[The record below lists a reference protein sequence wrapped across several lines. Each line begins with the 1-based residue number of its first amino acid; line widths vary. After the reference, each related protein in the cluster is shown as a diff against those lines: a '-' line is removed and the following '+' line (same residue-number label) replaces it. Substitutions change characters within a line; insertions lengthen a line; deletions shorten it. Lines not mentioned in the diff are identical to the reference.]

1 MARTRTARWWI
12 AALLMVP
19 IAAGCSPPKRP
30 DGTERAALRPVRDLV
45 GVEKRM
51 FTTKNFTLEN
61 GQTLPEMTLA
71 YETYGRLAP
80 DGRNAILITHGFTSN
95 HHAAGRSAETDPQPG
110 YWDGLIGPGKAIDTD
125 RYFVVSSNMLGSS
138 YGSTAPRSINP
149 ATGKPYGPD
158 FPLVTLRDIVTAQ
171 KAMLDSLGVRHLVAV
186 AGPSFGGYQA
196 FQWAVTFPDHM
207 SGIVPVVS
215 APRGSGGEQAVQTL
229 LAQLARDPN
238 WNGGWYYDRG
248 GVAATLAAMRYDTLA
263 RYGYNEALAAAFPEP
278 AARQAEMRRMA
289 EAWAKQF
296 DANSLVTLRRAAVR
310 FNAERDFGKMR
321 AKVLYV
327 LSRTDKLFPP
337 SIAPGVLDKFAAA
350 GIDGRYFELDTD
362 FGHSASGR
370 EWAKWAPALREFLAR
385 LEG

>member
-1 MARTRTARWWI
+1 MATRSWGAVVLI
-12 AALLMVP
+12 VLA
-19 IAAGCSPPKRP
+19 AAGCAPAPRPAGGDRAAQAP
-30 DGTERAALRPVRDLV
+30 DGALV

-61 GQTLPEMTLA
+61 GQSLPELSLA

-95 HHAAGRSAETDPQPG
+95 HHAAGKYAVTDAQPG
-110 YWDGLIGPGKAIDTD
+110 FWDGLIGPGKTIDTG

-138 YGSTAPRSINP
+138 YGSTAPRSTNP

-158 FPLVTLRDIVTAQ
+158 FPAITLRDIVTAQ
-171 KAMLDSLGVRHLVAV
+171 KAMLDALGVRHLVAV

-207 SGIVPVVS
+207 RGVVPVVS
-215 APRGSGGEQAVQTL
+215 APRGSGGEQAVQSL
-229 LAQLARDPN
+229 IAQLARDPN
-238 WNGGWYYDRG
+238 WNGGRYYEG
-248 GVAATLAAMRYDTLA
+248 AGMQATLAAMRYETLA
-263 RYGYNEALAAAFPEP
+263 RYGYNEALAESFPDVT
-278 AARQAEMRRMA
+278 ARQAEMRRLA
-289 EAWAKQF
+289 ETWARQF
-296 DANSLVTLRRAAVR
+296 DANSLVALRRAAVR
-310 FNAERDFGKMR
+310 FDAGRDLGKIR

-337 SIAPGVLDKFAAA
+337 SIAPGVMASLAAA
-350 GIDGRYFELDTD
+350 GVDARYVEIDTE

-370 EWAKWAPALREFLAR
+370 EWAKWAPALRDFLAG

>member
-1 MARTRTARWWI
+1 MARTRVARWAI
-12 AALLMVP
+12 VALVVVP
-19 IAAGCSPPKRP
+19 VVAGCSPPKRP
-30 DGTERAALRPVRDLV
+30 DGTESAMLRPERALV
-45 GVEKRM
+45 GVGKRM
-51 FTTKNFTLEN
+51 FMTKNFTLEN
-61 GQTLPEMTLA
+61 GRTLSEMTLA

-80 DGRNAILITHGFTSN
+80 DGRNAVLITHGFTSN
-95 HHAAGRSAETDPQPG
+95 HHAAGKHAATDAQPG
-110 YWDGLIGPGKAIDTD
+110 FWDGLIGPGKTIDTE

-138 YGSTAPRSINP
+138 YGSTAPRSIDP

-158 FPLVTLRDIVTAQ
+158 FPVITLRDIVTAQ

-207 SGIVPVVS
+207 RGIVPVVT
-215 APRGSGGEQAVQTL
+215 APKGSGGEQAVENL
-229 LAQLARDPN
+229 IAQLARDPN

-248 GVAATLAAMRYDTLA
+248 GLPSTLTAMRYDTLS
-263 RYGYNEALAAAFPEP
+263 RYGYNESLAEAFPEP

-289 EAWAKQF
+289 EGWARQF
-296 DANSLVTLRRAAVR
+296 DANSLVTLRRASVR

-337 SIAPGVLDKFAAA
+337 SIALGVQDKLAAA
-350 GIDGRYFELDTD
+350 GVDARYFEIDTE
-362 FGHSASGR
+362 FGHAASGR
-370 EWAKWAPALREFLAR
+370 EWAKWAPALRDFLAR
-385 LEG
+385 LED